1 MKIYIRSEGK
11 TLRFW
16 LPTGMIFSKTSA
28 KIANTLGRKFAP
40 DAIEGISPEALET
53 LCVEI
58 GKLKKRYKKWE
69 LVKVESAD
77 GEIVEILL

>member
-16 LPTGMIFSKTSA
+16 LPTGMIFSRTSA

-40 DAIEGISPEALET
+40 DAIEGISAEALET

-58 GKLKKRYKKWE
+58 GKLKKRYRNWE
-69 LVKVESAD
+69 LVKVESSG
-77 GEIVEILL
+77 GETVEIIL